1 MRTLLAALFVLLVAS
16 PSHASSYTAE
26 RFDSRIE
33 VLPGG
38 SLRVTETILFRFESG
53 TFTKVFRT
61 IPSRQTDGVEF
72 VSAAMDGVDMPEG
85 EGAGHIR
92 RRRQNGLRL
101 EWHFAPVGPST
112 HTFSLNYVVAGV
124 ARKSGQADAIG
135 WIALPKE
142 HDYRIESSTI
152 EMVLPAPPAAE
163 PALELRRVGQ
173 YDLDQSG
180 NRVTVQA
187 GEIGKNGWI
196 DVRLQFPEGAIIAHP
211 PAWQQRR
218 EDQEKYL
225 RPSLVAAGLVLFGG
239 FVLLFGLRQS
249 YDSPPKDVQAPRAF
263 DGPPDSLPPALAATL
278 ASNGRPQVEHAM
290 SALFSLAGRGVVT
303 IREEAHGRF
312 RGSHFTISR
321 TGRHRVAPHEQALL
335 DSIFKSSPD
344 ERVELNKARSYVMRG
359 FRRFRDAVVAELQ
372 DAGMFDAARRR
383 VQSRYFKLAAIIA
396 AVAVVSLVPAIA
408 LIDRAGPSP
417 MLVSLATGIV
427 ALVSFI
433 YGFAHTPLSNEGVR
447 RGEAWRAFQKQLR
460 EMPGDGS
467 ATDLLPFAVAFGLAS
482 SWARLFKSQG
492 VALPA
497 WFQAASQGDA
507 HTGFATFVAY
517 GGAGHTSAHGGGA
530 AGAGASA
537 GGGASGA
544 S

>member
-1 MRTLLAALFVLLVAS
+1 MRTLVAALFVLLVAN
-16 PSHASSYTAE
+16 PAQASSYTAQ

-33 VLPGG
+33 VQPGA

-53 TFTKVFRT
+53 TFTEVFRT
-61 IPSRQTDGVEF
+61 IPSRNSDGIEF
-72 VSAAMDGVDMPEG
+72 ISASMDGAGMREG

-92 RRRQNGLRL
+92 RRRQNGLRI

-112 HTFSLNYVVAGV
+112 HTFVLEYAINGV
-124 ARKSGQADAIG
+124 AQKVDAADVIG

-142 HDYRIESSTI
+142 HAYRIEASTI
-152 EMVLPAPPAAE
+152 EMTLPAQPAGE
-163 PALELRRVGQ
+163 PVVAVHRVGQ
-173 YDLDQSG
+173 YDPDLEG
-180 NRVTVQA
+180 TRVTVQA
-187 GEIGKNGWI
+187 GDIGKNGWVE
-196 DVRLQFPEGAIIAHP
+196 VRLRFAAGAIISQP

-218 EDQEKYL
+218 QEQRKYVT
-225 RPSLVAAGLVLFGG
+225 PSLVASGVVLFGG
-239 FVLLFGLRQS
+239 FVLLFGLRQN
-249 YDSPPKDVQAPRAF
+249 YDSPPKDVQAPRTFA
-263 DGPPDSLPPALAATL
+263 GPPDALPPALAGTL
-278 ASNGRPQVEHAM
+278 AANGRPKVEHAM
-290 SALFSLAGRGVVT
+290 SALFGLAARGAVA
-303 IREEAHGRF
+303 IREEAHGRL
-312 RGSHFTISR
+312 RGPHFTISR
-321 TGRHRVAPHEQALL
+321 TGDRRVAPHEGALL

-344 ERVELNKARSYVMRG
+344 ERVDLNRARSQVMRG
-359 FRRFRDAVVAELQ
+359 FRRFREAAITELQ

-383 VQSRYFKLAAIIA
+383 VQSRYFNLAAIIA
-396 AVAVVSLVPAIA
+396 AVAVVSLMPAIA